1 MQWRKVGSLPAKADC
16 DEQQAFVDRK
26 LAPKLREAV
35 RGQRTVLFLDASHFV
50 YGAYLGYLW
59 CVVRLFVPTGNG
71 RQRYS
76 VLGAINAV
84 THRIHAITTWGMVDS
99 EFVCQLLREIRSS
112 YAGKITIVLDNASY
126 QKSAQVIALARKL
139 RIHLLYLPPYS
150 PNLNL
155 IERLWKF
162 LKGKCLNSR
171 YHADAKAMQ
180 SHIDDCLCDIQA
192 ERYSEE
198 LQTLMIHNFQSFA
211 KVPTVAA

>member
-1 MQWRKVGSLPAKADC
+1 
-16 DEQQAFVDRK
+16 
-26 LAPKLREAV
+26 
-35 RGQRTVLFLDASHFV
+35 
-50 YGAYLGYLW
+50 
-59 CVVRLFVPTGNG
+59 
-71 RQRYS
+71 
-76 VLGAINAV
+76 
-84 THRIHAITTWGMVDS
+84 MVDS

-171 YHADAKAMQ
+171 YHADAQAMQ

-198 LQTLMIHNFQSFA
+198 LQTLMTHNFQSFA